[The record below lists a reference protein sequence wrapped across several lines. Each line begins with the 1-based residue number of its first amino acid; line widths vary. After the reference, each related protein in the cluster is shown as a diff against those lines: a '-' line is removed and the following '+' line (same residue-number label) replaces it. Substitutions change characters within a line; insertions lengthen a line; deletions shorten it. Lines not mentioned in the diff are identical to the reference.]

1 MVNGKNQVQRDNYSM
16 ILLTRNV
23 QKKTKAYIE
32 KVDYRLLGANGKGE
46 WGVIIVWNAFSE
58 G

>member
-32 KVDYRLLGANGKGE
+32 KVD
-46 WGVIIVWNAFSE
+46 
-58 G
+58 